1 MNSET
6 LTRLWNKHLPT
17 TAMPDEAQLR
27 NLIKV
32 LQKADRITWEGGRTF
47 EQNGLHIEIGNN
59 AFVAWCEMELSTDID
74 LVDFKSIE
82 EAREAAQQWLNSLV
96 NGLLQFP
103 ED

>member
-1 MNSET
+1 
-6 LTRLWNKHLPT
+6 
-17 TAMPDEAQLR
+17 MPDEAQLR

-47 EQNGLHIEIGNN
+47 EQNGLHIEVGNN
-59 AFVAWCEMELSTDID
+59 AFVAWCEMELTDID

-82 EAREAAQQWLNSLV
+82 EAREAAQQWLNSFV